1 MPVVVKRVNLAG
13 RFGSD
18 HGSSRL
24 ETSRTLTDLK
34 TQNQPPAQGNF
45 TPMTSSTTQS
55 NDAALNSARRK
66 AYLHLVPLLFVC
78 YIVAYIDRANVAIA
92 KLGMEKDVRLENFNS
107 DTFGYGMG
115 IFFVGYLLLEIPGT
129 LIVERWSARKWIS
142 RIMITWG
149 ILASMTAF
157 VTKPWHF
164 YTVRFLLGLG
174 EAGFYPGVIVFLT
187 HWFPKSDRTK
197 ALALFMIGSP
207 IAQVISPPLSER
219 LMRIG
224 TNGNAALFG
233 LSGWQWVFMFWGLP
247 AVILGVVVL
256 MKLVDKPRQAKW
268 LTHEEREA
276 LESALEKERNS
287 HLETT
292 GHMTVMQALSNP
304 RVVILAIA
312 YFFVVTGNY
321 GMEMYMPSILES
333 WYNLKIKDVAF
344 LVIIPPIGS
353 LIGMILVGWNSDR
366 THERTFHAALPIII
380 GSVALFLTPFS
391 NGNKTMTIVLFTI
404 GMTGLKAYLP
414 AFWSLPNQF
423 LSASAAA
430 ASIGMINSFGNLGG
444 AVGPSVMG
452 KVKEITNDYNYG
464 LWYLAVS
471 MMISAII
478 IIKIGT
484 SAKAR
489 ARNRADAEQRKS
501 EKA

>member
-1 MPVVVKRVNLAG
+1 
-13 RFGSD
+13 
-18 HGSSRL
+18 
-24 ETSRTLTDLK
+24 
-34 TQNQPPAQGNF
+34 
-45 TPMTSSTTQS
+45 MTSSTNPNS
-55 NDAALNSARRK
+55 EAALNSARRK

-78 YIVAYIDRANVAIA
+78 YVVAYIDRANVAIA

-129 LIVERWSARKWIS
+129 LIVERWSARLWIS
-142 RIMITWG
+142 RIMVTWG
-149 ILASMTAF
+149 ILASLTAF

-187 HWFPKSDRTK
+187 HWFPKADRTK

-207 IAQVISPPLSER
+207 IAQMVSPPLSER

-247 AVILGVVVL
+247 AVLLGLVV
-256 MKLVDKPRQAKW
+256 MMRLVDRPHQAKW
-268 LTHEEREA
+268 LTLEEREA
-276 LESALEKERNS
+276 LEMALNKERNS
-287 HLETT
+287 HLEQT

-304 RVVILAIA
+304 RVIILAVA

-333 WYNLKIKDVAF
+333 WYSLNMKNVAY

-366 THERTFHAALPIII
+366 TGERTFHAALPIII
-380 GSVALFLTPFS
+380 GALALLITPWS
-391 NGNKTMTIVLFTI
+391 HGNKWLTIVLFTI
-404 GMTGLKAYLP
+404 AMTGLKAYLP
-414 AFWSLPNQF
+414 AFWALPNQF

-452 KVKEITNDYNYG
+452 KVKEITKDYDYG
-464 LWYLAVS
+464 LWYLAAS
-471 MMISAII
+471 MTISAII
-478 IIKIGT
+478 IILIGT
-484 SAKAR
+484 SAKAK
-489 ARNRADAEQRKS
+489 ARNIAEKKARAE
-501 EKA
+501 EI